1 MFLFS
6 ADIHLFI
13 VALAKPDYDAA
24 KGVTATAPSD
34 AAERRGRAA
43 TETASLLL
51 GSAEVLSA
59 KAADSH
65 TKDKLKLRGVV
76 PPAFTI
82 AAGREVRN
90 ALTTWHDYV
99 RAQQRAANRTQNIA
113 MHKRGCGFR

>member
-1 MFLFS
+1 MFS

-76 PPAFTI
+76 PLAFTI

-99 RAQQRAANRTQNIA
+99 RAQQRAANRTQNIGNA
-113 MHKRGCGFR
+113 QAGLRF